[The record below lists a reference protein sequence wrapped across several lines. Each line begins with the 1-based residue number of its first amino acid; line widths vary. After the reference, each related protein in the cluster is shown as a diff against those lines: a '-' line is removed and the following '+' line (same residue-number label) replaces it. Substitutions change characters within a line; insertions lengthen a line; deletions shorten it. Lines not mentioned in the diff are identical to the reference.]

1 MFQSAPL
8 RKAVQLV
15 HDDLSQ
21 KQLARTKLG
30 EILKKN
36 GGKYCGL
43 IDTQDSL
50 MFNVYTGVR
59 FVSLVPD
66 WKGISTRVIIDVPPG
81 RARSNHAGSRVSF
94 WQSMGGKRLFQG
106 GLIGLVWQSGRRTA
120 VHLGTIVSSTKE
132 LTDYAR
138 LNPDHIALRIVF
150 FDTKLEL
157 RILQE
162 LRNNT
167 SQNFQSDTKV
177 LVESPVMFEAI
188 RPFLQALQTE
198 PEDVPFPRYL
208 VHQPLDQLK
217 TIDLQPPQYTR
228 LPNFKFQLS
237 SLFDKEA
244 EIDDFSLSVTDQES
258 VQRARILL
266 RERSRLDPSQ
276 ADAVVDSL
284 TREVALIQGYATS
297 AIILIFI
304 CLHSHL
310 LSPPG
315 TGKVR
320 SISSCFDSA
329 QEYFRALREL
339 KFCVSFRQITLD
351 RFS

>member
-1 MFQSAPL
+1 MCFSFFSVAVILNLMFQSAPL

-21 KQLARTKLG
+21 KQLNRTKLG
-30 EILKKN
+30 EILKKS

-66 WKGISTRVIIDVPPG
+66 WKGISTKVIIDVPPG

-94 WQSMGGKRLFQG
+94 WKSMGGKRLFQG
-106 GLIGLVWQSGRRTA
+106 GLIALVWRSGRRTA

-132 LTDYAR
+132 LTDSAQ
-138 LNPDHIALRIVF
+138 LHPDNIVLRIVF

-167 SQNFQSDTKV
+167 FQSDTKL

-198 PEDVPFPRYL
+198 PEDVPFSRYL
-208 VHQPLDQLK
+208 VHQPLCQLR

-244 EIDDFSLSVTDQES
+244 EVDDLSLSVTDQES
-258 VQRARILL
+258 VQRARTLL
-266 RERSRLDPSQ
+266 REKSRLDPSQ

-297 AIILIFI
+297 AIILILI
-304 CLHSHL
+304 CLHSDL
-310 LSPPG
+310 RSPPG
-315 TGKVR
+315 TGKVG
-320 SISSCFDSA
+320 SIIFCFYSA
-329 QEYFRALREL
+329 
-339 KFCVSFRQITLD
+339 
-351 RFS
+351 